1 MIRAA
6 ALTTKPSNRNAIPS
20 APQDLRAGVASMAPE
35 LYGRALRLTRSPHLA
50 EDLVQDTVERAIRF
64 QHHFQRGTN
73 LRAWAHQILFS
84 IFISRC
90 RRRRL
95 ERQAFDV
102 LGSAEGAWTLGQ
114 KAPES
119 LALSPPVAKAFGA
132 LPLNFRAALV
142 LVDLE
147 EMSYKDA
154 AILLGVPVGPVMSRL
169 HRGRAQL
176 AEELAAGAEPMA
188 AAA

>member
-1 MIRAA
+1 MLASARTRTNAR
-6 ALTTKPSNRNAIPS
+6 TKKLVPS
-20 APQDLRAGVASMAPE
+20 PE
-35 LYGRALRLTRSPHLA
+35 LCSGLQGLRSDLFGRALKLTRSPETA

-64 QHHFQRGTN
+64 QHHFQHGTN

-95 ERQAFDV
+95 ERAAHEV
-102 LGSAEGAWTLGQ
+102 LGNAEGAWTLGQ
-114 KAPES
+114 KAPAT
-119 LALSPPVAKAFGA
+119 LALSPPVARAFEA

-147 EMSYKDA
+147 EMSYRDA
-154 AILLGVPVGPVMSRL
+154 ATLLGVPVGTVMSRL
-169 HRGRAQL
+169 HRGRAL
-176 AEELAAGAEPMA
+176 MA
-188 AAA
+188 AELGSPDAMRAAA

>member
-1 MIRAA
+1 MLASARPRTRTNARTKKFVPNAQLCAGLQAIR
-6 ALTTKPSNRNAIPS
+6 S
-20 APQDLRAGVASMAPE
+20 D
-35 LYGRALRLTRSPHLA
+35 LYGRALKLTRAPELA

-64 QHHFQRGTN
+64 QHHFQQGTN

-84 IFISRC
+84 IFITRC

-95 ERQAFDV
+95 ERKALDV

-119 LALSPPVAKAFGA
+119 IALSPPVARAFDA
-132 LPLNFRAALV
+132 LPQNFRAAVV

-154 AILLGVPVGPVMSRL
+154 AMLLGVPVGTVMSRL
-169 HRGRAQL
+169 HRGRAMMADQL
-176 AEELAAGAEPMA
+176 GGKDAVRA
-188 AAA
+188 AA